1 MTKFFKSK
9 AKKVA
14 PPPPVPREL
23 KIIEGEFQKLS
34 NRAGQVQYQ
43 KHICEKE
50 LAKLN
55 DALESVNNEAAAR
68 QQLDKEEA
76 AKSAQDSAKK
86 EESK

>member
-14 PPPPVPREL
+14 APVPREL

-50 LAKLN
+50 LSKLN

-68 QQLDKEEA
+68 QQLDKEAAAEA
-76 AKSAQDSAKK
+76 AKAQASSN
-86 EESK
+86 EGSK